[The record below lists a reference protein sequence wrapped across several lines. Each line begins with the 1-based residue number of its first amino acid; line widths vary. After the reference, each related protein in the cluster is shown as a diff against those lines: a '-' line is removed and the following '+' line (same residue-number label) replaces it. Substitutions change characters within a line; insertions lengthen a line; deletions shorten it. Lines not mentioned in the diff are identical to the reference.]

1 MTLHQAILSAHSI
14 ILPHVLRTPLEY
26 SPWLSQKWKANVW
39 LKMEQIQ
46 ITGSFKLRGATHKMM
61 TLSEEEKA
69 QGIIAAS
76 TGNHG
81 AAVAYIGQKLGVSC
95 EIYLPETVSPAKV
108 GLMELYGAHLHYVGD
123 DAIQAELTARAEA
136 QQQGKVF
143 VSPYND
149 LDIVAG
155 QGTMGKE
162 IVEDLPEVD
171 AIFVPVGGGGL
182 VSGVA
187 AYTQAI
193 DRPIEIVG
201 CQPAHSA
208 VMYESIM
215 AGKILD
221 IPSLPT
227 LSDGTAGGM
236 ELDSITFPLCQ
247 EGVDRWVLV
256 SEEEIQQALYFLLE
270 KHYLMVEGA
279 AGLALAAFEKSA
291 EEYVGKTI
299 VLTLCGRKM
308 GLSTLADLLAQ
319 G

>member
-1 MTLHQAILSAHSI
+1 
-14 ILPHVLRTPLEY
+14 
-26 SPWLSQKWKANVW
+26 
-39 LKMEQIQ
+39 
-46 ITGSFKLRGATHKMM
+46 
-61 TLSEEEKA
+61 
-69 QGIIAAS
+69 
-76 TGNHG
+76 
-81 AAVAYIGQKLGVSC
+81 
-95 EIYLPETVSPAKV
+95 
-108 GLMELYGAHLHYVGD
+108 
-123 DAIQAELTARAEA
+123 
-136 QQQGKVF
+136 
-143 VSPYND
+143 
-149 LDIVAG
+149 
-155 QGTMGKE
+155 MGKE

-182 VSGVA
+182 ISGVA

-193 DRPIEIVG
+193 DRPIEIIG

-236 ELDSITFPLCQ
+236 ELDSITFSLCQ

-291 EEYVGKTI
+291 QDYEGKTI

-308 GLSTLADLLAQ
+308 GLQILTDLLAQ

>member
-1 MTLHQAILSAHSI
+1 YILGK
-14 ILPHVLRTPLEY
+14 VDFT
-26 SPWLSQKWKANVW
+26 
-39 LKMEQIQ
+39 
-46 ITGSFKLRGATHKMM
+46 
-61 TLSEEEKA
+61 EKA
-69 QGIIAAS
+69 
-76 TGNHG
+76 
-81 AAVAYIGQKLGVSC
+81 KL
-95 EIYLPETVSPAKV
+95 LTD
-108 GLMELYGAHLHYVGD
+108 VGD
-123 DAIQAELTARAEA
+123 SSSVIARAQA

-182 VSGVA
+182 ISGVA

-193 DRPIEIVG
+193 DRPIEIIG

-215 AGKILD
+215 AGEILD

-247 EGVDRWVLV
+247 EGVDRWALV

-291 EEYVGKTI
+291 QDYAGKTI

-308 GLSTLADLLAQ
+308 GLQILADLLAQ